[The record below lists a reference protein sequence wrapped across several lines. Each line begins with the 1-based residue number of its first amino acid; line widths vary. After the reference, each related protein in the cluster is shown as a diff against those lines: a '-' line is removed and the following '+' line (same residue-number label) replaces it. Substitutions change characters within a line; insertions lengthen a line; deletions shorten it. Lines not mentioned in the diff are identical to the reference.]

1 MARIQLLTILANL
14 LFLLY
19 IGRLI
24 LQRKLREE
32 YAIVWLVMTILIGIF
47 SIWPKGLDRLAL
59 TLGVYA
65 PPNLI
70 FTGFVF
76 IILIYLLHLSVS
88 NSQLQK
94 KILQLAQEMAL
105 LKQERD
111 AKKN

>member
-47 SIWPKGLDRLAL
+47 SIWPKGLDRLAH

-76 IILIYLLHLSVS
+76 LILIYLLHLSVS

-111 AKKN
+111 AKKS

>member
-1 MARIQLLTILANL
+1 MARIQLLTILTNL

-32 YAIVWLVMTILIGIF
+32 YAIVWIVMTILIGIF
-47 SIWPKGLDRLAL
+47 SLWPAGLDRIA
-59 TLGVYA
+59 TYLGVYA
-65 PPNLI
+65 PPNFI

-76 IILIYLLHLSVS
+76 IILIYLLHLSVV

-94 KILQLAQEMAL
+94 KILKLSQEMAL
-105 LKQERD
+105 MKQERSE
-111 AKKN
+111 KKD